1 MPRVAPFGPPRI
13 KAVRKSQK
21 HYHFDWTTIEDRG
34 ARFENLIGF
43 HLLKECHYRE
53 DVEGRDAEL
62 RFFRDVT
69 GREVDFVQLVDRKPV
84 RFVECKVADTA
95 ISPALL
101 YLHRKFPGVPALQ
114 VLETPRVDRLT
125 AEGVRILIP
134 NATLMSEVVLNRG
147 APAARGAGVM
157 PDSKRAT

>member
-1 MPRVAPFGPPRI
+1 WMEMLERLMFVFRVAPFGPPRI

-21 HYHFDWTTIEDRG
+21 HYHFDWTTIDDRG
-34 ARFENLIGF
+34 ARFENLVGF
-43 HLLKECHYRE
+43 HLLKESHYLE
-53 DVEGRDAEL
+53 DVAGHNAEL

-101 YLHRKFPGVPALQ
+101 YLHRKFPSVPALQ
-114 VLETPRVDRLT
+114 VLETPGVDRIA
-125 AEGVRILIP
+125 AE
-134 NATLMSEVVLNRG
+134 
-147 APAARGAGVM
+147 
-157 PDSKRAT
+157 